1 MKTSDAMR
9 KMIEGWEGLR
19 LEAYPDPATGG
30 DPWTIGYGHTGPDT
44 AEGVVITQEQADALM
59 AHDLARFEEG
69 VAAELGDAPV
79 TQGQFD
85 AMVSL
90 SYNIGLG
97 NFRKSSV
104 LRDHLAGNYQMAAD
118 AFLLW
123 NKAAGREMDGLTR
136 RREGEA
142 QAYIDDSPGV

>member
-30 DPWTIGYGHTGPDT
+30 DPRTIGYGHTGNVAPDST
-44 AEGVVITQEQADALM
+44 ITQEQADALLSQ
-59 AHDLARFEEG
+59 DLARFEAG
-69 VAAELGDAPV
+69 VSAGLGDAPV

-123 NKAAGREMDGLTR
+123 NRAAGREMDGLTR

-142 QAYIDDSPGV
+142 QVYIDDSPGV